1 MLVGTIFLFSL
12 FVLRFVCLLDCTL
25 SLSLTSLAFSNLE
38 KSLNAIKYIF
48 LQDMLEKNLFLFRI
62 FVIVFHFYQKYV
74 LYIFL
79 ANKNLLVTFI

>member
-38 KSLNAIKYIF
+38 KSLNAIKYIVF
-48 LQDMLEKNLFLFRI
+48 TRYVRKK
-62 FVIVFHFYQKYV
+62 FVPF
-74 LYIFL
+74 
-79 ANKNLLVTFI
+79 